1 MSTRPAA
8 RSREKIAENPVPS
21 DRSASARGARYRG
34 SRGSRDGVR
43 RGNVVFASPLFLFA
57 FLPLA
62 LALYYATPNRAR
74 NFTLLCLSLAFY
86 GWGERQWVIVMLAST
101 ALNWLGALV
110 VEQLAGHARQKWLL
124 AAIITLNLGAL
135 ACFKYGDFAIDNLN
149 AFLVPLGMAALARI
163 NLHLPLGISFFTFHA
178 ISYVVDVYRKE
189 SHALKT
195 PLDTAL
201 YIALF
206 PQLIAGPIIRYHYIE
221 EQLKKRSPALADVA
235 YGVQR
240 FVWGLSKKVL
250 VANVVAKCADEVFG
264 LGADQLG
271 FGVAWLGVLAY
282 ALQIYFDFSG
292 YSDMAVGLGRMF
304 GFRFPENFDY
314 PYVSRSVTEF
324 WRRWHISLSS
334 WFRDYLYIP
343 LGGNRGSKLRT
354 YVNLITVFL
363 LCGLWHGASW
373 AFVIWGALHGL
384 FLVLERSP
392 LGKVL
397 GALPR
402 PLQHAYALI
411 VVCVG
416 WVFFRA
422 PDASFALS
430 FLKAMAGLT
439 NGSPASHPFT
449 LFFTPAV
456 AWAGAIGLI
465 LSTPIAQRCKER
477 FDGAEP
483 RPMPMLLWRFA
494 SVCSIFL
501 LFTLSA
507 AYLATR
513 TYNPFIY
520 FRF

>member
-1 MSTRPAA
+1 M
-8 RSREKIAENPVPS
+8 
-21 DRSASARGARYRG
+21 
-34 SRGSRDGVR
+34 
-43 RGNVVFASPLFLFA
+43 VFASPLFLFA

-62 LALYYATPNRAR
+62 LALYYLTPSRAR

-86 GWGERQWVIVMLAST
+86 GWGERQWVIVMLASI
-101 ALNWLGALV
+101 ALNWLGALG
-110 VEQLAGHARQKWLL
+110 VEQLAGQARQKWLL
-124 AAIITLNLGAL
+124 AAVIGLNLSAL

-149 AFLVPLGMAALARI
+149 ALLTPLGVAPFPRA

-189 SHALKT
+189 SQALET

-221 EQLKKRSPALADVA
+221 EQLKKRSPALSDVA

-240 FVWGLSKKVL
+240 FVWGLAKKVL
-250 VANVVAKCADEVFG
+250 VANVVAKCADEVFA
-264 LGADQLG
+264 LSPAQLG

-304 GFRFPENFDY
+304 GFRFPENFNY
-314 PYVSRSVTEF
+314 PYVARSITEF

-343 LGGNRGSKLRT
+343 LGGNRVSKART

-392 LGKVL
+392 LGKAL

-402 PLQHAYALI
+402 ALQHVYALV

-422 PDASFALS
+422 PDATFALH
-430 FLKAMAGLT
+430 FLKALAGLSQ
-439 NGSPASHPFT
+439 GSPASHPFT

-456 AWAGAIGLI
+456 ACAGVIGLV
-465 LSTPIAQRCKER
+465 LSTPVAARLQAR
-477 FDGAEP
+477 FESAAP
-483 RPMPMLLWRFA
+483 RPASVLLWRFA
-494 SVCSIFL
+494 SVCSIFV